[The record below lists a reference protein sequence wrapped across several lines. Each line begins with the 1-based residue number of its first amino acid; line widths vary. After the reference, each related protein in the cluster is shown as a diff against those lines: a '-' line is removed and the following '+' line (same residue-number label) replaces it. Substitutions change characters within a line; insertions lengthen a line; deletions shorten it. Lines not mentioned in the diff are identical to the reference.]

1 MSNMIKIYSSS
12 GTLITEAPCA
22 KDCMRRFSLMQ
33 EDCVV
38 VKFSH
43 RDSMRFPI
51 GSRIAVG
58 ADDFL
63 ITKQQQ
69 GKWNEATGVW
79 SYELTFEAYYRAW
92 ANKILRYIIPGTDS
106 PRETSFTL
114 TATIDV
120 HAAMLKNC
128 LDFLGMKYAGSPFRI
143 DTDDSVS
150 SSEAKLVR
158 YENLSVL
165 GGIQAIAE
173 AFECE
178 WWVDGNAVCFGRLE
192 RERTDLRFEA
202 GVNVSTI
209 SFADGKTTAPN
220 RLYVFGSDRNLPPN
234 YRPTDSGD
242 TIGGVV
248 ARRLML
254 PEGTPYLQTSPD
266 IPEREV
272 VEAVVVFDNVY
283 PRTGLTVD
291 GDPEVYE
298 AEAEQEDGTMA
309 KESFYRL
316 RYGSGFRFSSAYLLH
331 DEELHIIF
339 RSGLLNGMDFG
350 ARFNPKGF
358 AEKNADGSWNDDAQ
372 MIEVVANEDYG
383 RKLPDT
389 ILHPQKGDEFIL
401 YGWDATKMTDLGLI
415 ADAEAELLEEGKK
428 ALEEYAKDLSSC
440 TCPMAWDY
448 MKPLFMDAREPRPG
462 DQVTIIDTAH
472 FGDVGRKSRIIGY
485 EYPLDKPYAG
495 CTYTCGEAI
504 SERRLDSIEQK
515 IEGLAQSGRKVQIRN
530 SLDFLSKRYA
540 DRTPY
545 KLSSDTAFEVGKFLA
560 GVSGGIFGI
569 DKASG
574 KSFGEMDELFVRCK
588 AYFESLT
595 VIEAETL
602 AGRNYITPGGSVKCV
617 AVRDSGGAVKHPAVV
632 AVDAQGNELD
642 DVNDSQAVAYRCFY
656 LEEQAGEKTLTK
668 IVAGDQAISRT
679 FNAQAGSQG
688 QVTNHYWWRLVTA
701 VKNAAYTDPDT
712 GNVYGYIEVSRADCD
727 KTANQNEPNGSGG
740 WLACDIPADGDVIAH
755 LGNRN
760 DVSRQTAIILDTVG
774 ADAPS
779 IKLFGGIDSFSLV
792 DRDIV
797 SFGYD
802 SVSGRAYFRSYGSM
816 LIGDREKNGAYAEF
830 DERNKD
836 LVIKGRIVAS
846 SPVVDEDGDDTGKTV
861 SDLLNGVTD
870 SRIYFIG
877 HTSATSAP
885 ALPSSI
891 SDLNG
896 WSATAPAWQQ
906 GRYVWQTTYIVKA
919 DGSES
924 FSPAVCL
931 SGAKGDQGT
940 PGADGKDGKDG
951 TNVTISS
958 TEVRYSTVH
967 NTASQ
972 PSDNTFTDT
981 AVPSNL
987 KAGDYL
993 WSRTKVTYSNTQS
1006 TVSYGVSR
1014 IGSDGAAGT
1023 SVTITSKSVTYA
1035 KSTTTA
1041 QPADSAFTHTTIG
1054 SVNIGLGEYLWSKTT
1069 VKYSDNNS
1077 TNTYSV
1083 SRIGSDGADGLPGT
1097 PGKNGKTTYV
1107 HYAYANSADGSVGF
1121 STVYFKDAKYVGV
1134 CTDYNTADPTT
1145 ASSYTWSRLRGED
1158 GKDGTPGNGI
1168 VRIVTE
1174 YYLSTSSTTPTGG
1187 SWSETR
1193 PAQWVYGQFLWTRS
1207 HVYYTDGSDDT
1218 YGEVCTEEFDYIKQS
1233 LKQAKNGVS
1242 ITDGGLFLS
1251 SMIKLGIWDK
1261 TNPASPVQTEVR
1273 AGMNGIYDSHA
1284 HGGGVSTWWGGD
1296 MIDLFKAGT
1305 TGLSVRKTDAEL
1317 GVNKN
1322 KAARALVRM
1331 NGSAYFANGNVGF
1344 EYDGSA
1350 WLGNEN
1356 GLRVDKLGNITMGNG
1371 VTVNVSNVD
1380 GLQATLNSLT
1390 NFNIGVTR
1398 LLAPWGTKEDG
1409 TTGELSWQIA
1419 FNPDPVHG
1427 GIRAKSLKAK
1437 VGLWSNDFISA
1448 RGQDGQPGGGGGSL
1462 FGLYS
1467 DWAQTPSD
1475 TDALA
1480 APLGKEL
1487 YTKFDDYY
1495 TALTIDSLLAAK
1507 ASATHSHDISEITGL
1522 QAALNGKVPTSRKVN
1537 AGTGL
1542 MGGGALSADITIDLK
1557 PATASVIGGVKKGA
1571 NINIATDG
1579 TISTHAPY
1587 SHPTGGAN
1595 KTIAAATGKVL
1606 SAITVNS
1613 FGHVTSV
1620 DSKSLAATDIPG
1632 LPWSKIT
1639 SGKPTTL
1646 AGYGITDALGVKNIG
1661 SKDDY
1666 QNTVILLWKDSEVTT
1681 HRLTGTLY
1689 TTNYGSAR
1697 HQVVDLDLWFSRWG
1711 TAASNYDQ
1719 SFKFNSYGQGT
1730 YFRLVTCTYNGE
1742 KWWGI
1747 RHTNAQACTF
1757 YFEGTQK
1764 SIAWTV
1770 VKYYNTNTTAVLNSE
1785 INGSI
1790 AEVNTRA
1797 SIYSGS
1803 LCPAVNDTFPL
1814 GNTSYRWSTIYG
1826 VNVNL
1831 KGSISRVISDTVTR
1845 TALTADAAS
1854 NTLIFGDVAG
1864 VSMMRGKE
1872 LSFQNVVG
1880 TTCVKI
1886 KDGKMGI
1893 GTTAPSDLLTV
1904 NGTAKVTTLKI
1915 GSVTLTE
1922 VNGALHIDKGVYSDD
1937 FVSARGQDGSAG
1949 SGGSGGGLFGLNDT
1963 WGAVTN
1969 QNSAD
1974 AFSDYAVWNGVN
1986 AIRAALDTRITT
1998 NANSISSLNTN
2009 LTALS
2014 DALNTV
2020 KGNYVTLATNQTIN
2034 ATKTFVGSQFIRFT
2048 ADTSNAIGFS
2058 WRNVA
2063 NNTTLMSIIGYNTAK
2078 KIIINPQGSAQTY
2091 NDAEGK
2097 YSLVIGEDHLT
2108 YNTKTILHAGNY
2120 AGILDDRYYTEAEM
2134 SLMLAHKVSKAGDT
2148 MTGALT
2154 IKTGADNKLIFNN
2167 TDGEKASYMSFREAD
2182 TEYSSIQAW
2191 EDRFQFSKYLKAPRF
2206 MSTVATGTAP
2216 LTVASTTVVS
2226 NLNADMVDGKH
2237 VGNISGRIPIWT
2249 DFPGFATLIQDR
2261 YLQSDY
2267 ASLNHPDEL
2276 YFKALLK
2283 WATATYSGENI
2294 KLMGQASP
2302 NSQGFLHLAIY
2313 NTGLKQD
2320 GLPQHSYA
2328 VFHSYGGKV
2337 LCFGTMSYVWMWSN
2351 AAYYGALMGN
2361 ADTATKLATARTIW
2375 GQSFNGT
2382 ANVSGNMTGVGNIT
2396 GTGAMT
2402 VKANGRLTLN
2412 AVNTA
2417 LDLKFNNDDTKS
2429 VILNGTAFKPFDSAS
2444 HKLTLGSSSA
2454 VWERIYGRYIDTDS
2468 GYNLRLCAAGTER
2481 VTIAYSTGNVGV
2493 GTTAPSYKVDVS
2505 GTLRATGAAL
2515 FGSTVTASGMLTAS
2529 GGVTIPS
2536 GKTLKI
2542 GSITLEEVNG
2552 ALHVNKGVYSDDFIS
2567 SRGSDATGAGGGS
2580 GFGLINKW
2588 PTSDPGANTTDAL
2601 GANLGYALHTRVTA
2615 LEGKNYLDALNVTTT
2630 GSGNAVTA
2638 VALSADKKLI
2648 TVTKGTTF
2656 LTAHQAVS
2664 NKAATLAWNAA
2675 TTIATVGA
2683 TNITVKLP
2691 ANPNTDTKNT
2701 AGSTNTSSKIF
2712 LIGATSQA
2720 ANPQTYSH
2728 DTAYVGTDGC
2738 LYSGGSKVLDET
2750 TYAGI
2755 LDARYYTEAEVTA
2768 KLATK
2773 VSKSGDTMTGALN
2786 FGSANC
2792 GIYNSGNQFV
2802 IKANDGVNKVVVNGT
2817 EMRRSGDISTLN
2829 LGNATYR
2836 WGTLYA
2842 NAVNVTSA
2850 TLVSNLN
2857 ADMVD
2862 GVHNGSLTANKINAN
2877 GTPQG
2882 DHALTWFSGPAT
2894 IGTAAGNA
2902 YRGSSTSQ
2910 ALWSFPN
2917 GGTAADSAAGGVA
2930 NIMNL
2935 RLGWNAGYWAD
2946 IFTSPNYDRL
2956 WYRRVYQED
2965 NVTKAGA
2972 WKQIAFTS
2980 DNVASA
2986 NKLYTPRQING
2997 TNFDGTAAITT
3008 LRWGTARN
3016 IKISDATATYTG
3028 AAVSVN
3034 GGADATLKLP
3044 GSMKMTDL
3052 YLTGR
3057 MSFERSDS
3065 AGKGVYVQGTANGSL
3080 TFCKHAL
3087 VNNAFTWRGDVLY
3100 LDFNAKSDGTSQ
3112 SGRVGVATTAPAET
3126 LDVNGTAIVR
3136 SAFKIGNT
3144 TSPAILS
3151 LSSGALKCN
3160 VGFYSDDFISARGQD
3175 TSSDARMKSF
3185 VESVSVD
3192 IAKIA
3197 AAPLWRFRWK
3207 DSGKM
3212 DAGSVAQYWQDV
3224 EPLLVHEYAGHLT
3237 LSYGKAAML
3246 AAVTT
3251 ARRLL
3256 EDERR
3261 IREHG
3266 DRIAQ
3271 LEARV
3276 AELEAALS
3284 DGAKAEAAG

>member
-51 GSRIAVG
+51 GSRITVG

-92 ANKILRYIIPGTDS
+92 ANKILRYIISGTDS

-143 DTDDSVS
+143 DTDESVRS
-150 SSEAKLVR
+150 AEAKLVR

-178 WWVDGNAVCFGRLE
+178 WWVEGNAVCFGRLE

-254 PEGTPYLQTSPD
+254 PEGTPYLQASPD
-266 IPEREV
+266 IPESEV
-272 VEAVVVFDNVY
+272 VEAVVVFDDVY

-298 AEAEQEDGTMA
+298 AETEQADGTMA

-316 RYGSGFRFSSAYLLH
+316 RYGSGFRFSSAYLLP
-331 DEELHIIF
+331 DEELHIVF
-339 RSGLLNGMDFG
+339 RSGMLNGMDFG

-372 MIEVVANEDYG
+372 MIEIVANEDYG

-389 ILHPQKGDEFIL
+389 ILRPQKGDEFIL
-401 YGWDATKMTDLGLI
+401 YGWDATKMADLGLI
-415 ADAEAELLEEGKK
+415 ADAEAELLEEGNK

-495 CTYTCGEAI
+495 CTYTCGEAV

-515 IEGLAQSGRKVQIRN
+515 IEGLAQSGRKVQIQN

-545 KLSSDTAFEVGKFLA
+545 KLSSDTAFEAGNYLA
-560 GVSGGIFGI
+560 GVSGGILGI

-574 KSFGEMDELFVRCK
+574 KSFAEMDELFVRCK

-617 AVRDSGGAVKHPAVV
+617 AVRDSSGAVKHPAVV
-632 AVDAQGNELD
+632 AVNAQGNELD
-642 DVNDSQAVAYRCFY
+642 DVNDPQAVAYRCFY

-701 VKNAAYTDPDT
+701 VQNAAYTDPDT

-727 KTANQNEPNGSGG
+727 KPANQNEPNGSGG
-740 WLACDIPADGDVIAH
+740 WLACDIPGDGDVIAH

-760 DVSRQTAIILDTVG
+760 DVSRQTAIVLDTVG

-779 IKLFGGIDSFSLV
+779 IKLFGGIDSFSLAS
-792 DRDIV
+792 RDIV

-802 SVSGRAYFRSYGSM
+802 SVTGRAYFRSYGSM
-816 LIGDREKNGAYAEF
+816 LIGDREKKGAYAEF

-846 SPVVDEDGDDTGKTV
+846 SPVVDDDGDDTGKTV

-896 WSATAPAWQQ
+896 WSAAAPAWQQ

-940 PGADGKDGKDG
+940 PGTPGDPGKDGTPGADGKDGKDG
-951 TNVTISS
+951 
-958 TEVRYSTVH
+958 
-967 NTASQ
+967 
-972 PSDNTFTDT
+972 
-981 AVPSNL
+981 VP
-987 KAGDYL
+987 
-993 WSRTKVTYSNTQS
+993 
-1006 TVSYGVSR
+1006 
-1014 IGSDGAAGT
+1014 
-1023 SVTITSKSVTYA
+1023 
-1035 KSTTTA
+1035 
-1041 QPADSAFTHTTIG
+1041 
-1054 SVNIGLGEYLWSKTT
+1054 
-1069 VKYSDNNS
+1069 
-1077 TNTYSV
+1077 
-1083 SRIGSDGADGLPGT
+1083 GAD
-1097 PGKNGKTTYV
+1097 
-1107 HYAYANSADGSVGF
+1107 
-1121 STVYFKDAKYVGV
+1121 
-1134 CTDYNTADPTT
+1134 
-1145 ASSYTWSRLRGED
+1145 
-1158 GKDGTPGNGI
+1158 GNGI
-1168 VRIVTE
+1168 VRIATE

-1187 SWSETR
+1187 SWSENR

-1207 HVYYTDGSDDT
+1207 HVYYTDGSDAT

-1273 AGMNGIYDSHA
+1273 AGMNGIYDTHA
-1284 HGGGVSTWWGGD
+1284 HGGGIATWWGGD

-1305 TGLSVRKTDAEL
+1305 NGLSVRKTDAEL

-1322 KAARALVRM
+1322 KAARALTRM
-1331 NGSAYFANGNVGF
+1331 NGSAYFSNGNVGF

-1371 VTVNVSNVD
+1371 VTVNVSNVY

-1398 LLAPWGTKEDG
+1398 LLTPYGVTEDG
-1409 TTGELSWQIA
+1409 SMGEISWEDA
-1419 FNPDPVHG
+1419 FKPDPTNPDE
-1427 GIRAKSLKAK
+1427 IRAKSLKAK

-1448 RGQDGQPGGGGGSL
+1448 RGEDGQSGGGGGSL

-1467 DWAQTPSD
+1467 DWAQTPSA
-1475 TDALA
+1475 TDALSA
-1480 APLGKEL
+1480 VLGKDL

-1495 TALTIDSLLAAK
+1495 TSLQIDSLLAAK
-1507 ASATHSHDISEITGL
+1507 ASAADLSAHIGNSTVHIT
-1522 QAALNGKVPTSRKVN
+1522 AAERTKWNGMTPTSRKVI
-1537 AGTGL
+1537 AGPGL
-1542 MGGGALSADITIDLK
+1542 TGGGSLAADITLSLI
-1557 PATASVIGGVKKGA
+1557 PATASALGGVKIGS
-1571 NINIATDG
+1571 NISVAADG

-1587 SHPTGGAN
+1587 SHPTESAN

-1606 SAITVNS
+1606 SAIAVNS

-1620 DSKSLAATDIPG
+1620 SAKSLAASDIPG

-1639 SGKPTTL
+1639 SEKPTTL

-1689 TTNYGSAR
+1689 TTEGGSTR

-1711 TAASNYDQ
+1711 TATSSYDQ
-1719 SFKFNSYGQGT
+1719 SFKFNAYGQGT
-1730 YFRLVTCTYNGE
+1730 YFRLVTCTHNGE
-1742 KWWGI
+1742 KWWAI
-1747 RHTNAQACTF
+1747 RHTNDQACTF

-1770 VKYYNTNTTAVLNSE
+1770 VKYYNKKTAEVLNSE
-1785 INGSI
+1785 INSSI

-1826 VNVNL
+1826 VNANL

-1893 GTTAPSDLLTV
+1893 GTTAPSYLLHV

-1915 GSVTLTE
+1915 GSVTLTD

-1937 FVSARGQDGSAG
+1937 FVSARGKDGSAG
-1949 SGGSGGGLFGLNDT
+1949 AGGSGGGLFGLNGT

-1969 QNSAD
+1969 QNSTD
-1974 AFSDYAVWNGVN
+1974 AFSDYAVWNGVD
-1986 AIRAALDTRITT
+1986 AIRAALDARITNNT
-1998 NANSISSLNTN
+1998 NAISSLNTN
-2009 LTALS
+2009 LSALS
-2014 DALNTV
+2014 DALNSV
-2020 KGNYVTLATNQTIN
+2020 KGDYLTAAQGMKFTYHPDYVGASFGDLKLSRQATEKYIELWDNVSSTGSTASGWWNLKAGKFIKYGGT
-2034 ATKTFVGSQFIRFT
+2034 ASQFLKADGSVDSNTYLTTGT
-2048 ADTSNAIGFS
+2048 AASTYVKLTGDQNISGTKFFETKARTNNSFSAGEDVYDDAYGYFNVTRKKGSTKAACFSMVEQGTFPYAIGIDK
-2058 WRNVA
+2058 NP
-2063 NNTTLMSIIGYNTAK
+2063 NSIIF
-2078 KIIINPQGSAQTY
+2078 GSAGGSSETQ
-2091 NDAEGK
+2091 
-2097 YSLVIGEDHLT
+2097 
-2108 YNTKTILHAGNY
+2108 
-2120 AGILDDRYYTEAEM
+2120 
-2134 SLMLAHKVSKAGDT
+2134 HK
-2148 MTGALT
+2148 
-2154 IKTGADNKLIFNN
+2154 
-2167 TDGEKASYMSFREAD
+2167 
-2182 TEYSSIQAW
+2182 
-2191 EDRFQFSKYLKAPRF
+2191 F
-2206 MSTVATGTAP
+2206 MSVWARVSATGLTAPTFISTATTGTAP
-2216 LTVASTTVVS
+2216 LTVASTSLVS
-2226 NLNADMVDGKH
+2226 NLNADMLDSKH
-2237 VGNISGRIPIWT
+2237 VGNIVGRIPTWT
-2249 DFPGFATLIQDR
+2249 DFPAHTDLKRDG
-2261 YLQSDY
+2261 YLPSTYDPNSST
-2267 ASLNHPDEL
+2267 ASEE

-2283 WATATYSGENI
+2283 WATTNYSGTNI
-2294 KLMGQASP
+2294 LLMGKATPS
-2302 NSQGFLHLAIY
+2302 SHGLLHLVIY
-2313 NTGLKQD
+2313 STTLVQN

-2328 VFHSYGGKV
+2328 VFHGYGGAV
-2337 LCFGTMSYVWMWSN
+2337 LCFGTKKYVWKWSN
-2351 AAYYGALMGN
+2351 AAYYGALKGN
-2361 ADTATKLATARTIW
+2361 ADTATKLATPRKIW
-2375 GQSFNGT
+2375 GNDFDGSGDVNGGLTFATLSGTNGRSLLFQPVADNDYFRLYVGAT
-2382 ANVSGNMTGVGNIT
+2382 ATNASYVEIATADDGTEPIYVRQYKGNFTIIQRTLALLDGSGNTQIPG
-2396 GTGAMT
+2396 
-2402 VKANGRLTLN
+2402 L
-2412 AVNTA
+2412 
-2417 LDLKFNNDDTKS
+2417 
-2429 VILNGTAFKPFDSAS
+2429 
-2444 HKLTLGSSSA
+2444 
-2454 VWERIYGRYIDTDS
+2454 
-2468 GYNLRLCAAGTER
+2468 
-2481 VTIAYSTGNVGV
+2481 
-2493 GTTAPSYKVDVS
+2493 
-2505 GTLRATGAAL
+2505 
-2515 FGSTVTASGMLTAS
+2515 LTAS

-2552 ALHVNKGVYSDDFIS
+2552 TLHVNKGVYSDDFIS
-2567 SRGSDATGAGGGS
+2567 ARGADAASGGGGS
-2580 GFGLINKW
+2580 LFGLYSNW
-2588 PTSDPGANTTDAL
+2588 AQTPSATDAL
-2601 GANLGYALHTRVTA
+2601 AAPLGKELYINKLDKTDAASLYQPKGSYLTAITKSMVEGVLTGNISTHTHSQ
-2615 LEGKNYLDALNVTTT
+2615 Y
-2630 GSGNAVTA
+2630 
-2638 VALSADKKLI
+2638 
-2648 TVTKGTTF
+2648 
-2656 LTAHQAVS
+2656 LTAHQSLANYVTRNSAQTIGGAKTFSSSVVIDNASLIIRHPATTGGTAKSVYFQDSDKSTTYAFGSYIANHSLQHAYIGWSDTPWAEANCLAVS
-2664 NKAATLAWNAA
+2664 
-2675 TTIATVGA
+2675 
-2683 TNITVKLP
+2683 
-2691 ANPNTDTKNT
+2691 
-2701 AGSTNTSSKIF
+2701 SSKLKYKTNDI
-2712 LIGATSQA
+2712 LHAG
-2720 ANPQTYSH
+2720 N
-2728 DTAYVGTDGC
+2728 
-2738 LYSGGSKVLDET
+2738 
-2750 TYAGI
+2750 YAGI
-2755 LDARYYTEAEVTA
+2755 LDGRYYTEAEVTA
-2768 KLATK
+2768 KLNTK

-2786 FGSANC
+2786 FGSSNC

-2817 EMRRSGDISTLN
+2817 EMRRSGDISALN

-2836 WGTLYA
+2836 WSTLYA
-2842 NAVNVTSA
+2842 NAINVTS
-2850 TLVSNLN
+2850 TTVVSNLN

-2882 DHALTWFSGPAT
+2882 DQKLTWFSGLAT
-2894 IGTAAGNA
+2894 IGTASGNA
-2902 YRGSSTSQ
+2902 FKGSSASQ
-2910 ALWSFPN
+2910 ALWSFPD
-2917 GGTAADSAAGGVA
+2917 GGTVADSAAGGVA

-2935 RLGWNAGYWAD
+2935 RLGWNASYWAD
-2946 IFTSPNYDRL
+2946 IFTSPNYERL
-2956 WYRRVYQED
+2956 WYRLVS
-2965 NVTKAGA
+2965 NGTAKA

-2986 NKLYTPRQING
+2986 NKLSDNTAFTAWGQKFFENGKPKTASGNMTGVGSISMNGGISGATSISASGRLGGDNIKFNTRMIMQPSAARVNTAGGGSTAYGGGFLIDIKDPVMSGVVTESGVVHEIYASDIGIHTSYNDSVRNWTPIIFLGKANNVGINKSYPSYPL
-2997 TNFDGTAAITT
+2997 DVA
-3008 LRWGTARN
+3008 GTARVTKL
-3016 IKISDATATYTG
+3016 IIG
-3028 AAVSVN
+3028 SVTLEEV
-3034 GGADATLKLP
+3034 GGALHIN
-3044 GSMKMTDL
+3044 
-3052 YLTGR
+3052 
-3057 MSFERSDS
+3057 
-3065 AGKGVYVQGTANGSL
+3065 KGV
-3080 TFCKHAL
+3080 
-3087 VNNAFTWRGDVLY
+3087 
-3100 LDFNAKSDGTSQ
+3100 
-3112 SGRVGVATTAPAET
+3112 
-3126 LDVNGTAIVR
+3126 
-3136 SAFKIGNT
+3136 
-3144 TSPAILS
+3144 
-3151 LSSGALKCN
+3151 
-3160 VGFYSDDFISARGQD
+3160 YSDDFISARGA
-3175 TSSDARMKSF
+3175 DA
-3185 VESVSVD
+3185 
-3192 IAKIA
+3192 AQIA
-3197 AAPLWRFRWK
+3197 A
-3207 DSGKM
+3207 
-3212 DAGSVAQYWQDV
+3212 
-3224 EPLLVHEYAGHLT
+3224 
-3237 LSYGKAAML
+3237 
-3246 AAVTT
+3246 
-3251 ARRLL
+3251 
-3256 EDERR
+3256 
-3261 IREHG
+3261 
-3266 DRIAQ
+3266 

-3276 AELEAALS
+3276 AELEAQVASL
-3284 DGAKAEAAG
+3284 